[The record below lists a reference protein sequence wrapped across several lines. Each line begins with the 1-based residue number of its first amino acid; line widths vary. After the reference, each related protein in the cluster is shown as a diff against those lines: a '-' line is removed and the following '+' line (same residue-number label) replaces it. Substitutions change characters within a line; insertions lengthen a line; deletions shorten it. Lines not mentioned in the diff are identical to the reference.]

1 MPDDDKL
8 SLTGSDLLQ
17 SLSQKLARRQ
27 RKAPELFRVVEI
39 VRDSRGRLSPQGQ
52 IWHSDLE
59 HVRRFGRAVAANS
72 VSQGVLIADTQGGV
86 VEKIPVQPLGGA
98 ASGWGDGWR
107 AMPLPPAPPRQ
118 KPRVPPRSLVEKA
131 RTVSADVPALPPPAD
146 VPILSPAPVAA
157 PAPAATDIP
166 VVAQSAFDPES
177 TATLTPAPPPEPA
190 ATAAAAAPAPDADS
204 PLIGDDG
211 GTLSLP

>member
-8 SLTGSDLLQ
+8 SLTGSALLQ
-17 SLSQKLARRQ
+17 TLSQKLAQRQ

-131 RTVSADVPALPPPAD
+131 RAVAADAPVLPPPAD
-146 VPILSPAPVAA
+146 VPTLSPAPAPMAA
-157 PAPAATDIP
+157 DIP
-166 VVAQSAFDPES
+166 VVAQPAFDPEA
-177 TATLTPAPPPEPA
+177 TATLTPAPPPAPA